1 MIAKLIRFSVQ
12 YRGFV
17 VMVAGLLLLVGG
29 LVANRTPVDV
39 LPDLTAPSVTVLT
52 EATGFAPEEMEL
64 LVTFPLESVLNG
76 APGVRRLRSV
86 SGAGVSV
93 VWVEFDWGQDL
104 YLARQIVSERLQQV
118 HLPAEASRPKLG
130 PVSSVMGEIA
140 FLALTSRELSDERLR
155 RLAETDV
162 RRALLA
168 IPGISQVVPMGGD
181 LRQYQVQLDAAALA
195 MHRIGMLD
203 VVGAMEN
210 ASANAAAGFHIDDS
224 QEYLVRGLGRAQTA
238 EDLAATV
245 VTLVNG
251 VPVTVG
257 MVGRVVVG
265 VEPVRGKASYS
276 GTSAVILSVKK
287 QPGANTLELTTE
299 IDRVMAEIAA
309 SLPPSVTIEGES
321 FRQADFIEVAIH
333 NVSVAMRD
341 GAVLVIIVLFL
352 FLGNFRA
359 TVISAMAIPLSLVA
373 GVLTIAAFGA
383 TVNTMTLGGL
393 TIAIGALVD
402 DAIIAVENIVRR
414 LRQRSQG
421 SDSTEGAP
429 IGDVI
434 QGAVQEVVRP
444 ILFATAIIGLVFL
457 PLFLIPGMEGRLMKP
472 LGLAYVSA
480 LAASLVVSLTV
491 TPALAAILLTRGRA
505 LSSSEPRLMAWLLR
519 LYRPSVRWAVDH
531 IGVVI
536 AGSVLALL
544 GALMLLPFLGR
555 TFMPAFNEGAL
566 TVAVIAPPGIT
577 LSESDDLG
585 RQVEEALLAY
595 PEVVS
600 TSRRTGRAERD
611 EHFQGVNGSEIEV
624 VLRPGRGKEEL
635 LSEMR
640 RAVAA
645 IPGVSVAFGQPISHR
660 IEHMISGAKANLAV
674 KIFGPDL
681 TVLRRLASAAEE
693 ILGTVPGIVDLSNLE
708 QSTVPQLAISFD
720 REAMARYGL
729 DAHFLA
735 RSIETMFQGTGVG
748 EILEEGLSTSV
759 VVRLGVERH
768 RHREELE
775 MMPVVARGG
784 QIIRLGSV
792 AKIRQDLGPSIV
804 RREGV
809 RRVAV
814 LAANISGRDLSG
826 TVEAARLAL
835 DEGLDL
841 PAGYQVVFG
850 GPFESAA
857 RSLVVISVLSVL
869 VLAASYGL
877 LFFAFSSHRQALIV
891 LVNLPLAVVGGVVAV
906 AIGQG
911 VLSVAS
917 LLGFITLFGIATRN
931 GVLMVTRYRQ
941 LLESGTASIREA
953 VFVGS
958 EERLAP
964 VLMTALTAGLAL
976 IPLVIAGG
984 RPGNEI
990 LSPMGEVILGGLL
1003 SSTALNLVVVPALF
1017 ARWGMPKAQVVEVGT
1032 DD

>member
-1 MIAKLIRFSVQ
+1 
-12 YRGFV
+12 
-17 VMVAGLLLLVGG
+17 
-29 LVANRTPVDV
+29 
-39 LPDLTAPSVTVLT
+39 
-52 EATGFAPEEMEL
+52 
-64 LVTFPLESVLNG
+64 
-76 APGVRRLRSV
+76 
-86 SGAGVSV
+86 
-93 VWVEFDWGQDL
+93 
-104 YLARQIVSERLQQV
+104 
-118 HLPAEASRPKLG
+118 
-130 PVSSVMGEIA
+130 
-140 FLALTSRELSDERLR
+140 
-155 RLAETDV
+155 
-162 RRALLA
+162 
-168 IPGISQVVPMGGD
+168 
-181 LRQYQVQLDAAALA
+181 
-195 MHRIGMLD
+195 
-203 VVGAMEN
+203 
-210 ASANAAAGFHIDDS
+210 
-224 QEYLVRGLGRAQTA
+224 
-238 EDLAATV
+238 
-245 VTLVNG
+245 
-251 VPVTVG
+251 
-257 MVGRVVVG
+257 
-265 VEPVRGKASYS
+265 
-276 GTSAVILSVKK
+276 
-287 QPGANTLELTTE
+287 
-299 IDRVMAEIAA
+299 
-309 SLPPSVTIEGES
+309 
-321 FRQADFIEVAIH
+321 
-333 NVSVAMRD
+333 
-341 GAVLVIIVLFL
+341 
-352 FLGNFRA
+352 
-359 TVISAMAIPLSLVA
+359 
-373 GVLTIAAFGA
+373 
-383 TVNTMTLGGL
+383 
-393 TIAIGALVD
+393 
-402 DAIIAVENIVRR
+402 
-414 LRQRSQG
+414 
-421 SDSTEGAP
+421 
-429 IGDVI
+429 
-434 QGAVQEVVRP
+434 
-444 ILFATAIIGLVFL
+444 
-457 PLFLIPGMEGRLMKP
+457 
-472 LGLAYVSA
+472 
-480 LAASLVVSLTV
+480 
-491 TPALAAILLTRGRA
+491 
-505 LSSSEPRLMAWLLR
+505 
-519 LYRPSVRWAVDH
+519 
-531 IGVVI
+531 
-536 AGSVLALL
+536 
-544 GALMLLPFLGR
+544 
-555 TFMPAFNEGAL
+555 
-566 TVAVIAPPGIT
+566 
-577 LSESDDLG
+577 
-585 RQVEEALLAY
+585 
-595 PEVVS
+595 
-600 TSRRTGRAERD
+600 
-611 EHFQGVNGSEIEV
+611 
-624 VLRPGRGKEEL
+624 
-635 LSEMR
+635 MR

>member
-1 MIAKLIRFSVQ
+1 MISKLIRFSVQ
-12 YRGFV
+12 FRGFV
-17 VMVAGLLLLVGG
+17 LVVAGLLLLAGG
-29 LVANRTPVDV
+29 MVANRTPVDV

-52 EATGFAPEEMEL
+52 EAQGFAPEEMEL

-104 YLARQIVSERLQQV
+104 YLARQIVSERLQQAD
-118 HLPAEASRPKLG
+118 LPTEASRPKLG

-140 FLALTSRELSDERLR
+140 FLAMTSEELSDDKLR

-181 LRQYQVQLDAAALA
+181 LRQYQVHLNPATLA
-195 MHRIGMLD
+195 RHKLGMLD
-203 VVGAMEN
+203 VVRALEN
-210 ASANAAAGFHIDDS
+210 ASASAAAGFLIDDS
-224 QEYLVRGLGRAQTA
+224 QEYLVRGLGRARTA

-245 VTLVNG
+245 VTLVNE

-257 MVGRVVVG
+257 MVGRVVLG
-265 VEPVRGKASYS
+265 VEPVRGKASYN
-276 GTSAVILSVKK
+276 GKSAVILSVKK
-287 QPGANTLELTTE
+287 QPGANTLELTTA
-299 IDRVMAEIAA
+299 IDRVMAEIGA

-341 GAVLVIIVLFL
+341 GAVLVIIILFF
-352 FLGNFRA
+352 FLGNIRA
-359 TVISAMAIPLSLVA
+359 TVISALAIPLSLVA
-373 GVLTIAAFGA
+373 GVLAISAFGA

-414 LRQRSQG
+414 LRQRGLG
-421 SDSTEGAP
+421 SDSAGAPPIGEVIEGAT
-429 IGDVI
+429 
-434 QGAVQEVVRP
+434 QEVVRP

-457 PLFLIPGMEGRLMKP
+457 PLFFLPGMEGRLMKP
-472 LGLAYVSA
+472 LGMAYVSA

-491 TPALAAILLTRGRA
+491 TPALASILLTRGRA
-505 LSSSEPRLMAWLLR
+505 LSSSEPRLMTWLLR

-531 IGVVI
+531 PGAVM
-536 AGSVLALL
+536 AGSALALL
-544 GALMLLPFLGR
+544 GAIVLLPFLGR

-566 TVAVIAPPGIT
+566 TVAVVAPPGIT
-577 LSESDDLG
+577 LSESDNLS
-585 RQVEEALLAY
+585 RQVEESLLAF

-611 EHFQGVNGSEIEV
+611 EHLQGVNGSEIEV
-624 VLRPGRGKEEL
+624 VLRPGRLKEEL

-674 KIFGPDL
+674 KIFGSDL

-693 ILGTVPGIVDLSNLE
+693 ILGGVPGIVDLSNQE
-708 QSTVPQLAISFD
+708 QATVPQLAISFD

-729 DAHFLA
+729 DAHALA
-735 RSIETMFQGTGVG
+735 RSIETLFQGTQVG

-759 VVRLGVERH
+759 VVRLGVDGH

-775 MMPVVARGG
+775 MMPVLAQGG
-784 QIIRLGSV
+784 QVIRLGNV
-792 AKIRQDLGPSIV
+792 ARIRQDLGPSIV
-804 RREGV
+804 RRESV

-814 LAANISGRDLSG
+814 LAANIAGRDLTG
-826 TVEAARLAL
+826 TVETARAAL

-841 PAGYQVVFG
+841 PAGYQLVFG
-850 GPFESAA
+850 GPFETAS
-857 RSLVVISVLSVL
+857 RSLAVIAALSVV
-869 VLAASYGL
+869 VLAATYGL

-891 LVNLPLAVVGGVVAV
+891 LVNMPLAVVGGVVAV
-906 AIGQG
+906 AVGGG

-941 LLESGTASIREA
+941 LLKTGATSVREA

-958 EERLAP
+958 EERIAP
-964 VLMTALTAGLAL
+964 VLMTALTAGIAL
-976 IPLVIAGG
+976 IPLVFAGG

-990 LSPMGEVILGGLL
+990 LSPMGEVILGGLV

-1017 ARWGMPKAQVVEVGT
+1017 ARWGMKKGQDLDSV
-1032 DD
+1032 

>member
-1 MIAKLIRFSVQ
+1 MIAKLISFSIRF
-12 YRGFV
+12 RGFV
-17 VMVAGLLLLVGG
+17 LVVAGLLLLVGG
-29 LVANRTPVDV
+29 FVANRTPVDV
-39 LPDLTAPSVTVLT
+39 LPDLTAPSVTVLS

-104 YLARQIVSERLQQV
+104 YLARQIVSERLQQAE
-118 HLPAEASRPKLG
+118 LPAEASRPKLG

-140 FLALTSRELSDERLR
+140 FLALTSKELSGDRLR

-181 LRQYQVQLDAAALA
+181 LRQYQVHLDPAALA
-195 MHRIGMLD
+195 RHNLGIVD
-203 VVGAMEN
+203 VLQALET
-210 ASANAAAGFHIDDS
+210 ASANAAAGFHIDGS
-224 QEYLVRGLGRAQTA
+224 QEYLVRGLGRTRTA
-238 EDLAATV
+238 EDLAATAV
-245 VTLVNG
+245 KLVNG

-265 VEPVRGKASYS
+265 VEPVRGKASYN
-276 GTSAVILSVKK
+276 GRSAVILSVKK
-287 QPGANTLELTTE
+287 QPGANTLELTAE
-299 IDRVMAEIAA
+299 IDRVMSEIEA
-309 SLPPSVTIEGES
+309 SLPATVTIERES

-341 GAVLVIIVLFL
+341 GAVLVVIILFL
-352 FLGNFRA
+352 FLGNLRA
-359 TVISAMAIPLSLVA
+359 TVISALAIPLSLVA
-373 GVLTIAAFGA
+373 GVLAISAFGA

-414 LRQRSQG
+414 LRQRHLEQG
-421 SDSTEGAP
+421 PSGGPP
-429 IGDVI
+429 IGEVI
-434 QGAVQEVVRP
+434 ESATQEVVRP

-457 PLFLIPGMEGRLMKP
+457 PLFLLPGMEGRLMKP
-472 LGLAYVSA
+472 LGMAYVSA

-491 TPALAAILLTRGRA
+491 TPALASFLLTRKGA

-531 IGVVI
+531 TGTVV
-536 AGSVLALL
+536 AGSTLALL
-544 GALMLLPFLGR
+544 GALVLVPFLGR

-566 TVAVIAPPGIT
+566 TVAVISPPGIT
-577 LSESDDLG
+577 LAESDHLG
-585 RQVEEALLAY
+585 RQVEESLLAF

-611 EHFQGVNGSEIEV
+611 EHLQGVNGSEIEV
-624 VLRPGRGKEEL
+624 VLRPGRPKEEML
-635 LSEMR
+635 QEMR
-640 RAVAA
+640 SAVAT
-645 IPGVSVAFGQPISHR
+645 IPGLSVAFGQPISHR
-660 IEHMISGAKANLAV
+660 IEHMMSGAKANLAV

-681 TVLRRLASAAEE
+681 TVLRRLASGAEE
-693 ILGTVPGIVDLSNLE
+693 ILGGVPGIVDLSNQE
-708 QSTVPQLAISFD
+708 QATVPQLAISFD

-729 DAHFLA
+729 DAHVLA
-735 RSIETMFQGTGVG
+735 RSVEGLFQGTRVG

-759 VVRLGVERH
+759 VVRLGVDDH

-775 MMPVVARGG
+775 RMPVLAEGG
-784 QIIRLGSV
+784 RVIRLGNV
-792 AKIRQDLGPSIV
+792 ARVRQDLGPSIV

-809 RRVAV
+809 RRVVV
-814 LAANISGRDLSG
+814 LAANISGRDLTG
-826 TVEAARLAL
+826 TVKAARRAL

-841 PAGYQVVFG
+841 PAGYSIVFG

-857 RSLVVISVLSVL
+857 RSLTVIAVLSAL
-869 VLAASYGL
+869 VLAATYGL

-891 LVNLPLAVVGGVVAV
+891 LVNLPLAVVGGIVAV
-906 AIGQG
+906 AIGKG

-941 LLESGTASIREA
+941 LLSAGVASVREA

-958 EERLAP
+958 EERIAP

-976 IPLVIAGG
+976 VPLVMAGG

-1017 ARWGMPKAQVVEVGT
+1017 ARWGVPTGRPAEVEDGI
-1032 DD
+1032 